1 MTGLPGPDATYRIPR
16 GVLTATRD
24 LLTECGR
31 RGHEAAVVWLGDTDS
46 PDAATVRDVY
56 RPAQIATATPFGL
69 SVEITEDGLTT
80 LIAGLVPP
88 TVVLARLHTHGDTD
102 TCHSELDDTNFL
114 VGHIGAISIVVPS
127 FARAPLNLRNCA
139 VHQLAADGT
148 WSELSP
154 ADIDHRFHVH
164 D

>member
-1 MTGLPGPDATYRIPR
+1 MTGLPDPGATYHIARP
-16 GVLTATRD
+16 VLTATRD
-24 LLTECGR
+24 LLAESGR

-46 PDAATVRDVY
+46 PDTATVRDVY
-56 RPAQIATATPFGL
+56 RPEQIATATPFGL
-69 SVEITEDGLTT
+69 SVEITEDGLTN

-102 TCHSELDDTNFL
+102 TCHSELDDNNFL
-114 VGHIGAISIVVPS
+114 VGHIGAISIVVSS
-127 FARAPLNLRNCA
+127 FAREPLNLSNCT

-154 ADIDHRFHVH
+154 ADIDHRFVVH